1 MIKITIKYMNIMLN
15 LNKKKYF
22 FFDIYGTLAGFYPQK
37 EKIQKK
43 ILEQNKIFLS
53 ETQISYGYK
62 FADEF
67 MALQK
72 KIKPLRD
79 MSSSEKKDFFTEY
92 ENKILSSNNIQV
104 SKDLSWKIWQEISL
118 EKYSLR
124 IFDDTKDL
132 LEWLLSK
139 GIKSAGITNMDIKG
153 DQLMI
158 DLKLTS
164 LLDFIITSYDEKYEK
179 PDKRIFISSINKA
192 NVNPE
197 ECVYVGD
204 QIQSDYIGSKNAGM
218 TPILIDR
225 NGYYED
231 FSGNKIKSLGELKL
245 FFN

>member
-1 MIKITIKYMNIMLN
+1 
-15 LNKKKYF
+15 
-22 FFDIYGTLAGFYPQK
+22 
-37 EKIQKK
+37 
-43 ILEQNKIFLS
+43 
-53 ETQISYGYK
+53 
-62 FADEF
+62 

-153 DQLMI
+153 DH
-158 DLKLTS
+158 
-164 LLDFIITSYDEKYEK
+164 FIITSYDEKYEK

>member
-1 MIKITIKYMNIMLN
+1 MEPQQVFIH
-15 LNKKKYF
+15 KKKRSN
-22 FFDIYGTLAGFYPQK
+22 
-37 EKIQKK
+37 KK

-164 LLDFIITSYDEKYEK
+164 QLDFIITSYDEKYEK

>member
-1 MIKITIKYMNIMLN
+1 MIKITIKSMNIMLN

-53 ETQISYGYK
+53 ENQIIYGYK

-72 KIKPLRD
+72 KVKPLRD
-79 MSSSEKKDFFTEY
+79 MSTIEKKDFFTEY
-92 ENKILSSNNIQV
+92 EKKILSSNNVQV

-139 GIKSAGITNMDIKG
+139 EIKSAGITNMDIKG
-153 DQLMI
+153 DKLI
-158 DLKLTS
+158 LDLKLNS

-179 PDKRIFISSINKA
+179 PDKRIFISSTNKA

-204 QIQSDYIGSKNAGM
+204 QIESDYIGSKNAGM

-231 FSGNKIKSLGELKL
+231 FSGNKITSLGELKL
-245 FFN
+245 FF

>member
-1 MIKITIKYMNIMLN
+1 
-15 LNKKKYF
+15 
-22 FFDIYGTLAGFYPQK
+22 
-37 EKIQKK
+37 
-43 ILEQNKIFLS
+43 
-53 ETQISYGYK
+53 
-62 FADEF
+62 

>member
-1 MIKITIKYMNIMLN
+1 MLN

-43 ILEQNKIFLS
+43 ILERNKIFLS

-67 MALQK
+67 MAWQK
-72 KIKPLRD
+72 KIKPLRN
-79 MSSSEKKDFFTEY
+79 MSTSEKKDFFTEY

-104 SKDLSWKIWQEISL
+104 NKDLSWKIWQEISL

-153 DQLMI
+153 DQLML
-158 DLKLTS
+158 DLNLTS

-204 QIQSDYIGSKNAGM
+204 QIESDYIGSKNAGM

-225 NGYYED
+225 DDYYED